1 LDWLGLSLDNF
12 DNYRI
17 IHVNFQAMAIF
28 GNVNANSSKVSKET
42 EQKEAAD
49 HEKPSEPK
57 LPLNFIN
64 PDLLTKK

>member
-1 LDWLGLSLDNF
+1 
-12 DNYRI
+12 
-17 IHVNFQAMAIF
+17 MAIF

-42 EQKEAAD
+42 EQQEAAD
-49 HEKPSEPK
+49 HEQSSEPK